1 MSEITQSRL
10 GARQD
15 SIARLA
21 ALHRYPVKG
30 LSPEAMSEAHLT
42 EGAHFPGD
50 RLLAIENGPS
60 GFDPAAPEHLPKQKF
75 LMLMRNEK
83 LARIAARFEDATRR
97 LTLSQGG
104 GVVASGVVDEETGR
118 AAIERFFESYMG
130 DEMRGPA
137 RLLVA
142 PPGHRFMDSRHGFL
156 SIINRASV
164 EAIARLANRASID
177 PLRFRGNLLVEGLA
191 PWAEFDLVGQR
202 VKIGE
207 AELEITKRIDRCAA
221 TDVDPK
227 AGLRDT
233 RLVSLLEQNLAH
245 HDCGVYA
252 RILGS
257 GLIRPGDAL
266 TMP

>member
-15 SIARLA
+15 SNARLA
-21 ALHRYPVKG
+21 ALYRYPVKG
-30 LSPEAMSEAHLT
+30 LSPEAISEAHLT
-42 EGAHFPGD
+42 EGAHFPAD
-50 RLLAIENGPS
+50 RLMAIENGPS

-83 LARIAARFEDATRR
+83 LARIAARFEDATQR
-97 LTLSQGG
+97 LTLRQGG
-104 GVVASGVVDEETGR
+104 AVVASGMVDDRAGR

-130 DEMRGPA
+130 EEMRGPA
-137 RLLVA
+137 RLLMA
-142 PPGHRFMDSRHGFL
+142 PPGHRFMDSPHGFL

-164 EAIARLANRASID
+164 EAIAKLANRASID

-207 AELEITKRIDRCAA
+207 AELEITRRIDRCAA
-221 TDVDPK
+221 TDVDPR
-227 AGLRDT
+227 AGIRDLRM
-233 RLVSLLEQNLAH
+233 VALLEQNLAH
-245 HDCGVYA
+245 HECGVYA
-252 RILGS
+252 RILRS
-257 GLIRPGDAL
+257 GTIRPGNAL
-266 TMP
+266 TVL